1 LDMAQVLH
9 TEGPFPARDYH
20 PDRITLLDTQRL
32 AVLAVGYENV
42 IHGLS
47 QWNGVTELARVRPF
61 VNQPGRLLFQA
72 DLVQQ
77 HGQRHPGP
85 FAATGHPPDI
95 LDREPHVGIATM
107 MDQARTV

>member
-1 LDMAQVLH
+1 MVPTRFAAQIGSRDGVIHGFIPGVVGLVRHLDMAQVLH

-32 AVLAVGYENV
+32 AVLAIGYENV

-72 DLVQQ
+72 D
-77 HGQRHPGP
+77 
-85 FAATGHPPDI
+85 
-95 LDREPHVGIATM
+95 
-107 MDQARTV
+107 